1 MCIHV
6 CVYVMAVFIFKIILI
21 YCNLYKVV
29 NISKFSMPTVI
40 HCHCLCCSHAGVQ
53 FTGCSAMSNLARAGT
68 WLHGRQRMCVS
79 MCVCVG
85 VYACL
90 CVRTGVHT

>member
-40 HCHCLCCSHAGVQ
+40 HCHSVLQSCRGA
-53 FTGCSAMSNLARAGT
+53 A
-68 WLHGRQRMCVS
+68 
-79 MCVCVG
+79 
-85 VYACL
+85 
-90 CVRTGVHT
+90 